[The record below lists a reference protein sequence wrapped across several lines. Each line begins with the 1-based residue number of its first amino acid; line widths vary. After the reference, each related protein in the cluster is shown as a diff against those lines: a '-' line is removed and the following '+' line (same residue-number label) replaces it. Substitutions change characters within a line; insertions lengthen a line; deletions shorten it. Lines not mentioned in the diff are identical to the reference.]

1 MYKQRNSQRV
11 AYICDLKTCGGACR
25 NDMCH
30 HTFDIS
36 HAANFECL
44 NPDSDEKLYF
54 EKENTGMIKDSGKRT
69 EFETGAVR
77 DLREGKGRCDLMPLH
92 VIAQT
97 FQSVGDGAAD
107 VFTYLDDFVNS
118 KSVVYLY
125 IILREVIGM
134 SNGQTIANMFLDVA
148 IHFEEG
154 AKKYGENNW
163 QKGIPVHCYLDSAI
177 RHYLKS
183 IRGDDDEP
191 HMRAFIWNIM
201 CCIWTCENRPELIDI

>member
-1 MYKQRNSQRV
+1 MYEQRNCQKV
-11 AYICDLKTCGGACR
+11 AYVCDLKACGDTCP

-30 HTFDIS
+30 HTFDIL
-36 HAANFECL
+36 HAVNFECL

-54 EKENTGMIKDSGKRT
+54 EKENTNMIKDSGERT

-77 DLREGKGRCDLMPLH
+77 DIREGKGRCDLMPLH
-92 VIAQT
+92 VIAKT
-97 FQSVGDGAAD
+97 FQNVGDGAAD
-107 VFTYLDDFVNS
+107 IFTYLDDFVNS
-118 KSVVYLY
+118 KSVTCLY
-125 IILREVIGM
+125 IMLREVIGM
-134 SNGQTIANMFLDVA
+134 SNGQAIANMFLDVS

-201 CCIWTCENRPELIDI
+201 CCIWTCENHPELIDI